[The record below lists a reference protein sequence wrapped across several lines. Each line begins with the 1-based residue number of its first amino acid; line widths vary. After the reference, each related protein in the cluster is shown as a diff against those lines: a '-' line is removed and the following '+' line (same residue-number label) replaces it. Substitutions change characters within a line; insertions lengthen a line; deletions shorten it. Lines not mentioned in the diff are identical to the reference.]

1 MKRILLPAILALA
14 LFASSPA
21 RADINLDEIAPKLTK
36 CWGNTCIM
44 PDAAV
49 NAVLFN
55 LTTKKLEAGT
65 VSLGGGLAL
74 LFWSDQW
81 YASGLV
87 GHVTGVLTQETGK
100 SSFAMPT
107 LGLVFLRYVEVGF
120 SYRWSSDEPNA
131 KYISVAGNIPW
142 DVFTTAT
149 LPQRATAA
157 RAASARNLELQQR
170 TSGMIEGAKAVR

>member
-1 MKRILLPAILALA
+1 MKRILFPVLALA
-14 LFASSPA
+14 LLAAAPA
-21 RADINLDEIAPKLTK
+21 RADINLDDIAPKLTK

-55 LTTKKLEAGT
+55 VDSKKFEAGT
-65 VSLGGGLAL
+65 VSLGAGLAL
-74 LFWSDQW
+74 LLFSDQF
-81 YASGLV
+81 YASGIV
-87 GHVTGVLTQETGK
+87 AHVTGVISQEEGK

-107 LGLVFLRYVEVGF
+107 VGLAFLRYVEVGF
-120 SYRWSSDEPNA
+120 SYRIASGEPNTS
-131 KYISVAGNIPW
+131 YISLAGNIPW

-157 RAASARNLELQQR
+157 RAANARNLELQQ
-170 TSGMIEGAKAVR
+170 GAKAARP